1 MCYLLI
7 GGERREIA
15 RRLPTLPAW
24 GLPALMLLPGPAKPP
39 GLPGLL
45 ARVRPLPV
53 VFTAPRGDV
62 GEVGLSGDVGQTPF
76 ALALVECMSVL
87 MAHVGVTGCR
97 EACDVPV

>member
-15 RRLPTLPAW
+15 RRPPTLPAW
-24 GLPALMLLPGPAKPP
+24 ELPAPMLPGPAKPP

-53 VFTAPRGDV
+53 VFRAPRGDV
-62 GEVGLSGDVGQTPF
+62 GEVGLSGDAGQTPL

-87 MAHVGVTGCR
+87 MAHAGVTGCR